1 MLKRLLSV
9 DDDKD
14 ILNIIQGVAAG
25 LGFEVDAVN
34 HPTMFMKA
42 YARIKP
48 DVVTLDIIMPDMDGI
63 ELIRWLGDVGCT
75 ARVIL
80 ISGASL
86 AYSKMAT
93 RLAEDG
99 AHLDIRPLRKPFR
112 LAELRAAL
120 TDGLS
125 QDSLQSGE
133 LVQML

>member
-1 MLKRLLSV
+1 MPKRLLSV

-14 ILNIIQGVAAG
+14 ILDIIQGVAAE

-34 HPTMFMKA
+34 HSNMFMKA

-48 DVVTLDIIMPDMDGI
+48 DVITLDMIMPDMDGI
-63 ELIRWLGDVGCT
+63 ELIRWLGDVGCQ

-80 ISGASL
+80 VSGASL

-99 AHLDIRPLRKPFR
+99 AHLDIHTLRKPFR
-112 LAELRAAL
+112 LAELRAML
-120 TDGLS
+120 TGGLP
-125 QDSLQSGE
+125 QGGLQSGE

>member
-14 ILNIIQGVAAG
+14 ILNIIQGVATG
-25 LGFEVDAVN
+25 LGFVVDAVN

-112 LAELRAAL
+112 LAELRAVL